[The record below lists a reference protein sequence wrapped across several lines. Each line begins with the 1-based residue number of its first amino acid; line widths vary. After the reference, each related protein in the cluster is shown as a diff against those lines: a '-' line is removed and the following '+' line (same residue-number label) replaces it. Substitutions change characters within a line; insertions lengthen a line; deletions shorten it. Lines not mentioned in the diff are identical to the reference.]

1 MTSAPFQGTRAAAP
15 EWPDGVLDV
24 PALRASGQQP
34 LPFREFVVKVHSR
47 CNLACRYCYVY
58 EAQDQAWR
66 TQPVTMSAGTAER
79 TCRRIAEHAA
89 THALPS
95 LRVILHG
102 GEPLLAGP
110 EFLRRFVRR
119 LRELLPRS
127 THCDVMIQTNG
138 TRVDA
143 DCLRLCHEERLQL
156 GVSLDG
162 ARDVHDRFRRDAA
175 GHGSHARVA
184 TSLRLLGRPENR
196 AVWGGILCT
205 VDVTADPV
213 ATYEHLLT
221 YGPPAIRLL
230 LPLGNWTHR
239 PPGRVP
245 DETNVP
251 YAEWLIAVFDRWYR
265 ATPGPPVRISLFESL
280 LDLLLGGPSRT
291 ETVGGAPSQLAVVDT
306 DGTLTLSDQL
316 KTAYDRAD
324 RSGYDVENDTFDA
337 LLDHPGVV
345 ARQLGTDGLCGRCRA
360 CPVVSVCGGGH
371 YPHRYRA
378 GTGYLDRSVYCPD
391 LMALISH
398 VAGVVG
404 DDLRRARECHAK
416 VRP

>member
-1 MTSAPFQGTRAAAP
+1 MTSAPFQGTREAAL

-89 THALPS
+89 THALPA

-119 LRELLPRS
+119 LRELLPQS

-143 DCLRLCHEERLQL
+143 DCLRLCHEERVQL

-162 ARDVHDRFRRDAA
+162 GSRRPR
-175 GHGSHARVA
+175 GCRWSGS
-184 TSLRLLGRPENR
+184 
-196 AVWGGILCT
+196 
-205 VDVTADPV
+205 
-213 ATYEHLLT
+213 
-221 YGPPAIRLL
+221 
-230 LPLGNWTHR
+230 
-239 PPGRVP
+239 
-245 DETNVP
+245 
-251 YAEWLIAVFDRWYR
+251 
-265 ATPGPPVRISLFESL
+265 
-280 LDLLLGGPSRT
+280 
-291 ETVGGAPSQLAVVDT
+291 
-306 DGTLTLSDQL
+306 
-316 KTAYDRAD
+316 
-324 RSGYDVENDTFDA
+324 
-337 LLDHPGVV
+337 
-345 ARQLGTDGLCGRCRA
+345 
-360 CPVVSVCGGGH
+360 
-371 YPHRYRA
+371 
-378 GTGYLDRSVYCPD
+378 
-391 LMALISH
+391 
-398 VAGVVG
+398 
-404 DDLRRARECHAK
+404 
-416 VRP
+416 